1 MSRWSPTVLP
11 TGVSVLGSAIRGG
24 AEGWEAGRE
33 ERRRK
38 RRDELAEAMNLAQM
52 QEQGIERD
60 PLAGRRNR
68 DARAQRMQD
77 ERIPGVDP
85 FEVPGAFPVS
95 STTSVADVP
104 SRTVAATPSEA
115 GRYRDLGDSGY
126 RLDTMGTPTARAEAT
141 YQRRRRETELA
152 AEMARAETDR
162 LVAGIPEPAGHAG
175 QAHVLARMAP
185 GSLAGFWT
193 HEDPAPPRDYET
205 SAERLDREL
214 KVEEARGRNDL
225 RVAGVRAATVQ
236 QGKPM
241 TLRDADYIISGY
253 LATPTGETWTAG
265 QRLDFSRKLVTG
277 ELTTADLDRM
287 TNAPTTA
294 PADTGSGDGFLRSLA
309 RGFGG
314 AVSGAMRGGGLGGAA
329 MGAARG
335 VAAGPSGDVNLNRP
349 AAPARGPAPATPKTA
364 VSREDFDAV
373 VADKGRAYAT
383 RHFTVSR

>member
-33 ERRRK
+33 ERRQK

-60 PLAGRRNR
+60 PLAGRGNR
-68 DARAQRMQD
+68 AARAQRMQD

-152 AEMARAETDR
+152 AEIARAETDR

-205 SAERLDREL
+205 SAERRSREL
-214 KVEEARGRNDL
+214 ELENVRFGHEKVIAGIRAAPDPEEEARANLAERDQIIQEQT
-225 RVAGVRAATVQ
+225 AATFAAKDRYGVDLGRPSLRTRADTTAFTADTSRINQMTRDLDVLRNQAPGAVQ
-236 QGKPM
+236 RPKTREQAQARAHQLQRQGKSRAQILQIM
-241 TLRDADYIISGY
+241 TREGY
-253 LATPTGETWTAG
+253 SV
-265 QRLDFSRKLVTG
+265 R
-277 ELTTADLDRM
+277 
-287 TNAPTTA
+287 
-294 PADTGSGDGFLRSLA
+294 
-309 RGFGG
+309 
-314 AVSGAMRGGGLGGAA
+314 
-329 MGAARG
+329 
-335 VAAGPSGDVNLNRP
+335 
-349 AAPARGPAPATPKTA
+349 
-364 VSREDFDAV
+364 
-373 VADKGRAYAT
+373 
-383 RHFTVSR
+383 